1 MAGNSQRRG
10 RRSSPKKGPAKGT
23 GGHGKKALE
32 GRGKTLS
39 AQDRPWHK
47 AYTGTDVP
55 KKTKWKQDKER
66 HAAQQEGRRPKAGGP
81 PRGKQ
86 RSRDAGDGVEVLV
99 GRNPVVEALRAHVPT
114 TALYVMQGA
123 ELDERMRESIR
134 IAGNRQIPIME
145 VNRGELDR
153 LCNGALHQGVGIQ
166 VPPFHYETFDDLLA
180 AAGEHQHPPLLVA
193 LDGVTDPRN
202 LGAVIRS
209 SAAFGAH
216 GVVLP
221 QRRAAGMTATAW
233 RASAGAAARLPVARA
248 TNLTRAVRLAQDTGM
263 VVAGLDADGEMDI
276 FDLPAAVDPLL
287 LVAGSEGRG
296 MSRLVGETCDFRVR
310 IPIDSEVESLN
321 ASVAVS
327 VALAEIYRRRKNEM
341 GT

>member
-10 RRSSPKKGPAKGT
+10 RRTSAKKGPSKGT
-23 GGHGKKALE
+23 GGEGKKALE

-55 KKTKWKQDKER
+55 KKTKWKQEKER
-66 HAAQQEGRRPKAGGP
+66 RAAEQEGRRPKAGGS
-81 PRGKQ
+81 Q
-86 RSRDAGDGVEVLV
+86 RSRQRNRDSDGVEVLV
-99 GRNPVVEALRAHVPT
+99 GRNPVVEAMRAHVPT

-180 AAGEHQHPPLLVA
+180 SAAEHQAPPLLVA

-233 RASAGAAARLPVARA
+233 RSSAGAAARLPVARA
-248 TNLTRAVRLAQDTGM
+248 TNLTRAMRQAQDQGL
-263 VVAGLDADGEMDI
+263 VVAGLAADGEMDI
-276 FDLPAAVDPLL
+276 FDLPAAVDPLV
-287 LVAGSEGRG
+287 LVAGSEGKG

-310 IPIDSEVESLN
+310 IPIESEVESLN
-321 ASVAVS
+321 ASVAIS
-327 VALAEIYRRRKNEM
+327 VALAEISRRRKSQM
-341 GT
+341 QS